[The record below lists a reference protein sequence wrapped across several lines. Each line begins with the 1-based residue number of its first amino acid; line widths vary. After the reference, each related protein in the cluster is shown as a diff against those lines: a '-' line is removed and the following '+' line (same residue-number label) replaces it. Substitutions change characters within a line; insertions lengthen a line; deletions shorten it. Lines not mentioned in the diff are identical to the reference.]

1 MPFSQFDPSTQL
13 LMERAYADAWQS
25 LSSGIEWRGWRK
37 TSTIIQMTRQLV
49 TAAEGGERDHDRL
62 VFAAMDGV
70 DRS

>member
-1 MPFSQFDPSTQL
+1 MPFSQFDPSTRL
-13 LMERAYADAWQS
+13 LMESAYADAWQA
-25 LSSGIEWRGWRK
+25 LSGGIEWRGSRK
-37 TSTIIQMTRQLV
+37 TSAIIQMTRQIV